1 MYDIIKHTHS
11 YWAYLVL
18 AILIIA
24 VINAIFGLISKK
36 EYSAKD
42 LRIALFGLIIAH
54 IQFLIGLVLYFVS
67 PYFEMWSHGG
77 VMGDAAKRLYLV
89 EHPAINIITIV
100 LITVGFSKHKKKDS
114 SASKFKTIF
123 IFYLIGLILLLSR
136 IPWDVWPNW

>member
-1 MYDIIKHTHS
+1 MYDIIKNTHS

-114 SASKFKTIF
+114 SASNFKTIF